1 MKVKTCF
8 RERVFVFK
16 ILKHFFKFGL
26 KERIF
31 LIVEVAQS
39 VLKIASCS
47 IQGESRVK
55 VQRLSAASCMA
66 LRSNLDSS
74 LFALLLY
81 SKTFLN
87 FNDFIKH
94 WFNNF
99 QLGKNPA
106 KIFTTTYCNWIL
118 NHWMKNY
125 KSPQEFY

>member
-8 RERVFVFK
+8 RERVFVFVV
-16 ILKHFFKFGL
+16 LKHFFKFGL

-31 LIVEVAQS
+31 QRIEVGQS

-55 VQRLSAASCMA
+55 VQRLSASSCMA
-66 LRSNLDSS
+66 LISNLDSS

-87 FNDFIKH
+87 FNDFIKP

-106 KIFTTTYCNWIL
+106 KMFATKYCNWIL
-118 NHWMKNY
+118 NH
-125 KSPQEFY
+125 